1 MSAPKVLVVE
11 DDESLALLIDAV
23 LRKNGYEARVVTDG
37 IQAMS
42 LCREFRPDL
51 VILDFMFPGGGGPAF
66 HNRLRISVYT
76 KHTPILILSAVEES
90 EVIKKLAMDPNTCYL
105 AKPYQKQEL
114 LDILSQMLELDS
126 AADAA

>member
-11 DDESLALLIDAV
+11 DDESLALLIDTV
-23 LRKNGYEARVVTDG
+23 LRKNGYEARIVTDG

-42 LCREFRPDL
+42 VSREFRPDL

-66 HNRLRISVYT
+66 HNRLRMLVQT
-76 KHTPILILSAVEES
+76 KHTPILILSAVDES
-90 EVIKKLAMDPNTCYL
+90 EVIKKIAFDPNTYFL
-105 AKPYQKQEL
+105 GKPYQKQEL
-114 LDILSQMLELDS
+114 LDILSQMLEPDG